1 MGKVADDRL
10 SPPTGTL
17 DSMGLRSSP
26 ILLVAI
32 ALAACTPSPRAPET
46 TEAPAPTDSRL
57 VVVDTDGSVVTIR
70 PDGSDPVQI
79 AGGGGG
85 RLFFQPQWSPQADKV
100 AWGESTG
107 EGYAV
112 AVARADGSEP
122 STYPTFGLPFYLAWS
137 PDGSRLVALYNNAQ
151 SRVEARV
158 IDVGAGDATV
168 LGSARP
174 YYFSWSPDSTR
185 IVANRNGQTLDVIE
199 VGGGV
204 TTIEEGSLTYL
215 APAWTDAGI
224 FHLGPSGLALGDDSG
239 RSTVLAGVP
248 HAAWFAPNR
257 DGSKLAVLAL
267 GGEDDGPR
275 ELTVALDPAPDLTPN
290 TLSVIDVAT
299 GEIEIVTSE
308 RTAGFFWSPDGRAL
322 AVLVAGQAPGQLQW
336 VVWRDG
342 SSSRLTSFEPPQ
354 SFVLSVLQFAPQYS
368 LSLHLWSPA
377 SDALA
382 FPGEIRGRSGVW
394 VQPVDGGDPVR
405 VAGGDWV
412 AWSNR

>member
-1 MGKVADDRL
+1 VGKSADDRL
-10 SPPTGTL
+10 PPPTGTL
-17 DSMGLRSSP
+17 DSMGLRSSS
-26 ILLVAI
+26 IFLVAI
-32 ALAACTPSPRAPET
+32 ALAACTPSARAPET
-46 TEAPAPTDSRL
+46 TEAPAPTESRL

-70 PDGSDPVQI
+70 PDGSEPVQI
-79 AGGGGG
+79 AVGGGG
-85 RLFFQPQWSPQADKV
+85 RLFFQPQWSPQADRV

-107 EGYAV
+107 EGFAV
-112 AVARADGSEP
+112 AVAGADGSEP

-158 IDVGAGDATV
+158 IDVGAGEATV

-199 VGGGV
+199 VGGRV
-204 TTIEEGSLTYL
+204 TTIDEGSLTYL
-215 APAWTDAGI
+215 APAWTEAGI
-224 FHLGPSGLALGDDSG
+224 FHLVPNGLALGDDSG
-239 RSTVLAGVP
+239 RSTVLAGIP

-275 ELTVALDPAPDLTPN
+275 ELTVALDPAPDLAAN
-290 TLSVIDVAT
+290 SLSVIDVTT
-299 GEIEIVTSE
+299 GEIDIVTSE
-308 RTAGFFWSPDGRAL
+308 RTAGFFWSPDGGAL

-342 SSSRLTSFEPPQ
+342 SSSRLTSFQPPQ

-382 FPGEIRGRSGVW
+382 FPGDIRGRSGIW
-394 VQPVDGGDPVR
+394 VQSVDGSDPVR
-405 VAGGDWV
+405 VSGGDWV
-412 AWSNR
+412 AWSSR